1 MGETLRR
8 RTTKKFLSNDS
19 LESIAPFVRT
29 RTLILVF
36 LLVAAV
42 WNMKRYQ
49 GVLLVPRED
58 TPAAPSTTAIQTS
71 SQSSS
76 WSSPHLL
83 DCREMQN
90 DVDDVSKGNLF
101 VTTTTEPSFQM
112 SIHNPVEDVVSGMI
126 RNNGCWEC
134 RYIREMVQVLSLYQD
149 SYLLDIGGNIGMW
162 SLAAAAANKE
172 TFTIEPSRQNFERIC
187 ATVNKNSFHDQVN
200 LLTMAA
206 TKEETVF
213 KLIEPEGNKG
223 GTMVVEEKN
232 PGTNPDANVINGAP
246 IDSLNLPTKRPVAI
260 KIDVEGHE
268 LMAVLGAMGF
278 LEEANIVYVM
288 IELRSPQIQSASRKE
303 WSEIFKFFSSKGLV
317 PFRKDYAGKETK
329 LDPNNLSEWKH
340 HKHPAVKYF
349 DVVWKKKKV

>member
-36 LLVAAV
+36 LMVAAV

-112 SIHNPVEDVVSGMI
+112 SIHNPVEDVVSRNI

-134 RYIREMVQVLSLYQD
+134 GHIREMVQVLSLYHQD
-149 SYLLDIGGNIGMW
+149 SYLLEFC
-162 SLAAAAANKE
+162 S
-172 TFTIEPSRQNFERIC
+172 
-187 ATVNKNSFHDQVN
+187 
-200 LLTMAA
+200 
-206 TKEETVF
+206 
-213 KLIEPEGNKG
+213 
-223 GTMVVEEKN
+223 
-232 PGTNPDANVINGAP
+232 
-246 IDSLNLPTKRPVAI
+246 
-260 KIDVEGHE
+260 
-268 LMAVLGAMGF
+268 
-278 LEEANIVYVM
+278 
-288 IELRSPQIQSASRKE
+288 
-303 WSEIFKFFSSKGLV
+303 
-317 PFRKDYAGKETK
+317 
-329 LDPNNLSEWKH
+329 
-340 HKHPAVKYF
+340 
-349 DVVWKKKKV
+349 